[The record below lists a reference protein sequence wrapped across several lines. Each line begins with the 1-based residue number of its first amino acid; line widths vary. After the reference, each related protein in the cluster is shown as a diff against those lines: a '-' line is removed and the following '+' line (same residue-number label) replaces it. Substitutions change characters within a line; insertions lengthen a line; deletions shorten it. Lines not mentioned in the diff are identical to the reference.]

1 MLHET
6 VTLFGAH
13 EAMARTAPDACS
25 LAYFNQVFGAIDQLK
40 I

>member
-25 LAYFNQVFGAIDQLK
+25 YFKQVFGAIDQLK